1 MESEVDRIRSRK
13 QVAEQLGI
21 STRTLDRLHERGEL
35 PPRVKISDRL
45 VGYRASAIEQY
56 LQSRTQSVA

>member
-21 STRTLDRLHERGEL
+21 STRTLDRLQERGEL
-35 PPRVKISDRL
+35 PPRVKISNRL
-45 VGYRASAIEQY
+45 VGYRASEIERY

>member
-21 STRTLDRLHERGEL
+21 STRTLDRLQERGEL
-35 PPRVKISDRL
+35 PPRVK
-45 VGYRASAIEQY
+45 
-56 LQSRTQSVA
+56 